1 MRKSIR
7 AVLAALT
14 VLALAVVFAACG
26 SDKKSS
32 STSSGGGATTTD
44 TGSGG
49 GGKAITKNA
58 ANGSKTVTVGSKN
71 FPEQFVLGEIY
82 SQALQAAGYKVK
94 KQLNLGSEVIA
105 FKALKQGNI
114 DGYPEYTGTALT
126 SFYKVPVTK
135 VPKDANAAYTE
146 LQGKLAGDKIT
157 GLAQTPFENT
167 YQLGMTK
174 KTAAKLGNPT
184 KISDLTGKS
193 KNLIIN
199 GYPECAQ
206 RPDCLLGVQKTYGLK
221 FKKFIPVDP
230 SLRHEVLQKGQA
242 DASIVFTTDGQI
254 KANKEVVLVD
264 DKNIFPPYNVT
275 LVTRDQTI
283 QKAGPDFAKTIEL
296 VQKGMTTPVMQELNS
311 RVDLDK
317 QKPADVAKQYLTE
330 SGYVK

>member
-7 AVLAALT
+7 AVLAAVL
-14 VLALAVVFAACG
+14 VLALAVVVAACG
-26 SDKKSS
+26 SSS
-32 STSSGGGATTTD
+32 SSSNTSTSSGGGGGGATTP
-44 TGSGG
+44 SGG
-49 GGKAITKNA
+49 GKVIQKNP
-58 ANGSKTVTVGSKN
+58 ANASKTVTVGSKN

-126 SFYKVPVTK
+126 SFYKVKVTA
-135 VPKDANAAYTE
+135 VPKDAVAAYKE

-206 RPDCLLGVQKTYGLK
+206 RPDCLLGVEKTYGLK
-221 FKKFIPVDP
+221 FKKFVASGDPYPVLD
-230 SLRHEVLQKGQA
+230 KGAA
-242 DASIVFTTDGQI
+242 DVAFVFTTD
-254 KANKEVVLVD
+254 APLTTNKYATLTD
-264 DKNIFPPYNVT
+264 DKHLFPPYHITFLIKSAT
-275 LVTRDQTI
+275 LA
-283 QKAGPDFAKTIEL
+283 KLGPDAKKVIEQ
-296 VQKGMTTPVMQELNS
+296 VQTPLTNQVQRELNS
-311 RVDLDK
+311 RVVLDK
-317 QKPADVAKQYLTE
+317 KTPAVVASEYLKE
-330 SGYVK
+330 AGFVK

>member
-7 AVLAALT
+7 AVLAVLT

-44 TGSGG
+44 TGSSG

-146 LQGKLAGDKIT
+146 LQGKLAADKIT

-221 FKKFIPVDP
+221 FKKFVASGDPYPVLD
-230 SLRHEVLQKGQA
+230 KGAA
-242 DASIVFTTDGQI
+242 DVAFVFTTD
-254 KANKEVVLVD
+254 AALTTNKYATLTD
-264 DKNIFPPYNVT
+264 DKHLFPPYHITFLIKSAT
-275 LVTRDQTI
+275 LA
-283 QKAGPDFAKTIEL
+283 KLGPDAKTVIEK
-296 VQKGMTTPVMQELNS
+296 VQAPLTNEVQRELNS
-311 RVDLDK
+311 RVVLDK
-317 QKPADVAKQYLTE
+317 KTPKQVASEYLKE
-330 SGYVK
+330 AGFVK